1 MNEFVLVFVGINYRI
16 NLLSL
21 LDTKT
26 IEKPA
31 STMARLSRL
40 SRLTESFN
48 RTYIFTIEQCFN

>member
-40 SRLTESFN
+40 SRSTESFN